1 MKTIPL
7 EENNF
12 MSIDILGSWM
22 EVGMVLAAVG
32 VGCMMIFSMIGKMKR
47 KNKKRIHPNSPMFRE
62 THSRIHELLTETRV
76 RLSADR
82 AVVLQFHNGGEFI
95 DGTSM
100 KKMSSTHES
109 CQMGVSET
117 IANRKDV
124 LLSPFIEM
132 LDMISDGRESRI
144 EATSNLPDCHF
155 KRHLESN
162 HTLVFSIYPIKGVK
176 NLVISGAFLLEWCNW
191 DRADMIDD
199 DEVSV
204 IIPQTVRYIEGQ
216 LLNNK

>member
-1 MKTIPL
+1 MKTVPL

-12 MSIDILGSWM
+12 MNIDILGSWM
-22 EVGMVLAAVG
+22 EVGMVIAAVA
-32 VGCMMIFSMIGKMKR
+32 VGGLMILSMVGKIR
-47 KNKKRIHPNSPMFRE
+47 KNNKNRCYPNSPVFRE

-82 AVVLQFHNGGEFI
+82 AVVLQFHNGGEFM

-117 IANRKDV
+117 IGNRKDV
-124 LLSPFIEM
+124 LLSPFVEM
-132 LDMISDGRESRI
+132 LDIISDGRGSRI
-144 EATSNLPDCHF
+144 ESTSNLPDCHF

-176 NLVISGAFLLEWCNW
+176 NLVISGALLLEWCNW

-199 DEVSV
+199 DEVST

-216 LLNNK
+216 LLNNR